1 MATTD
6 LLFYL
11 IPETLQAASI
21 VEANQT
27 FQYYLSSGT
36 KVLAIPFNFKSKYSG
51 RLVSFGKASCHDVI
65 LPSSH
70 RPEGEKQKG
79 SHFRNDHFFFFL
91 AEGSGE
97 LVLRYISGQ
106 TALLYPDIK
115 NDIYMLHGG
124 PPHRQRVIPKT
135 TADPRIV
142 IMVGSEAQFAF
153 KWPLIGKDEPQTSE
167 KFSLRA
173 KSLAVPGA
181 TITDPAMPASEMAR
195 QFSRKA
201 QVQLPSQYTPSVK
214 STTACDITF
223 HRYHC
228 MGEGSFGVVHK
239 VVDLRTGDIW
249 ALK

>member
-1 MATTD
+1 
-6 LLFYL
+6 
-11 IPETLQAASI
+11 
-21 VEANQT
+21 
-27 FQYYLSSGT
+27 
-36 KVLAIPFNFKSKYSG
+36 
-51 RLVSFGKASCHDVI
+51 
-65 LPSSH
+65 
-70 RPEGEKQKG
+70 
-79 SHFRNDHFFFFL
+79 
-91 AEGSGE
+91 
-97 LVLRYISGQ
+97 
-106 TALLYPDIK
+106 
-115 NDIYMLHGG
+115 MLHGG

-142 IMVGSEAQFAF
+142 IMVWSEAQFAF

-173 KSLAVPGA
+173 NSLAVPGA

-201 QVQLPSQYTPSVK
+201 QYQLPSQYTPSVK
-214 STTACDITF
+214 STTACDINF

-249 ALK
+249 ALKEIKIINNAPHGSEVERQRLHERAESLKKEVETIFLLKHVSNSLISTNP